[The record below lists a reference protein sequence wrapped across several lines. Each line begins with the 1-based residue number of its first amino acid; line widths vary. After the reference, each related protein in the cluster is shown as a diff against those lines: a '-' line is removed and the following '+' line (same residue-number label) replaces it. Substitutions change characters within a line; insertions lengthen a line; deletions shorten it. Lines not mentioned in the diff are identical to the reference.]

1 MEAEMAVAGKI
12 NGMRRSSENGSR
24 RNNNKPNNS
33 RGSNNQDNNNH
44 VSNNQNSSNHIS
56 NNQDS
61 NHISNNQDNNH
72 ISNNQDNNNHIS
84 NNQNNSNHISNHQ
97 NNNYISNNQDNNNHI
112 SNNQHNNYHVISNQ
126 YKNSQGNNDQDSS
139 QTNNHRESSK
149 KNDQESNS
157 QGNDNQQI
165 EKEKHRDER
174 IEQTGQAT
182 LDENAKME
190 NIHLISIIGEIE
202 GHENLSN
209 NSKTTKYEH
218 ILPSL
223 AAIEDSKEIQG
234 VLVLLNT
241 MGGDVEAGLAI
252 AEMLASLSKPTVSL
266 VLGGSHSIGV
276 PIAVSTDYS
285 FIVPTGTMVI
295 HPVRMSGMVIGVPQ
309 TFDYFK
315 LIQDRIT
322 GFVCRHC
329 NINKNTLEELMTE
342 TGILT
347 KDVGT
352 ILVGEEAVKYG
363 IIDEVG
369 GIDKAIA
376 KLHSMIQ
383 E

>member
-1 MEAEMAVAGKI
+1 M
-12 NGMRRSSENGSR
+12 SEER
-24 RNNNKPNNS
+24 
-33 RGSNNQDNNNH
+33 QD
-44 VSNNQNSSNHIS
+44 
-56 NNQDS
+56 
-61 NHISNNQDNNH
+61 
-72 ISNNQDNNNHIS
+72 
-84 NNQNNSNHISNHQ
+84 
-97 NNNYISNNQDNNNHI
+97 
-112 SNNQHNNYHVISNQ
+112 
-126 YKNSQGNNDQDSS
+126 
-139 QTNNHRESSK
+139 K
-149 KNDQESNS
+149 K
-157 QGNDNQQI
+157 I
-165 EKEKHRDER
+165 EKEEHQDER
-174 IEQTGQAT
+174 IEKTGQAT
-182 LDENAKME
+182 LDENAQMDS
-190 NIHLISIIGEIE
+190 IHLLSIIGEIE

-223 AAIEDSKEIQG
+223 AAIEDSKSIQG

-252 AEMLASLSKPTVSL
+252 AEMIASLSKPTVSL

-285 FIVPTGTMVI
+285 YIVSSGTMVI

-322 GFVCRHC
+322 GFVCSHC
-329 NINKNTLEELMTE
+329 SISKQKLEQLMME

-352 ILVGEEAVKYG
+352 ILVGEEAVKQG

-376 KLHSMIQ
+376 KLHEMIG
-383 E
+383 

>member
-1 MEAEMAVAGKI
+1 MAVAGKI

-126 YKNSQGNNDQDSS
+126 YNNIQVKNYQESS
-139 QTNNHRESSK
+139 HTNNHRESIIK